1 MALNNKNKIYLE
13 AGLLIIFTLIALIF
27 WESPIIYP
35 VKLFVVMLHELS
47 HALMAIATF
56 GEVKSIKIFFD
67 LGGVSEIEGGNELLV
82 ASSGYLGSFIFGSL
96 IFYSGLNKKAA
107 RYILP
112 SLSFI
117 LFISAIIF
125 FDLIF
130 SASAIVAAVT
140 FIILGYFINSAA
152 AEFILKYFGLLSL
165 FYVLFDLRTDVF
177 SNRTHISDATHL
189 SIILD
194 IPEYI
199 IGIGWILIACA
210 ILFILL
216 KLYAKKF

>member
-1 MALNNKNKIYLE
+1 MALNSKNKIYLE
-13 AGLLIIFTLIALIF
+13 AGLLLIFTLIALIF
-27 WESPIIYP
+27 WESPFIYP

-152 AEFILKYFGLLSL
+152 AEFILKYIGLLSL